1 MRTRLRVL
9 ETAHIPV
16 VDDPVRVTALID
28 DFLQRH
34 IAFSKE
40 RRS

>member
-1 MRTRLRVL
+1 VL
-9 ETAHIPV
+9 ETADIPV